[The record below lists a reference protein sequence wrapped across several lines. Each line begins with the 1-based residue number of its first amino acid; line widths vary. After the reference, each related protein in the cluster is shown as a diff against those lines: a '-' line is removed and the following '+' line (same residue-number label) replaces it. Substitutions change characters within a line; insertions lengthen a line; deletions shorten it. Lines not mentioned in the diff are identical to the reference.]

1 MKAKINRIKFFN
13 SVKASFKG
21 GVNTELSFVDIIEKP
36 EYEISIDGVFI
47 TLRNTR
53 TSETAYSTIHNVVYF
68 TTLD

>member
-21 GVNTELSFVDIIEKP
+21 GINTELSFVDINEKP
-36 EYEISIDGVFI
+36 EYQISIDGVFI
-47 TLRNTR
+47 TLYNTR
-53 TSETAYSTIHNVVYF
+53 TEEAAYSTIHNVVYF